1 MIEFRTRLR
10 EDKPNPDD
18 RPSLVGWALRLW
30 MISGALLIALGVL
43 TIIDHSVNVGLE
55 FGPLAIGVLIVLIGV
70 AYFLLGAKT
79 YRGELQW
86 RSSLSALTCVIVA
99 LLLPLTIGF
108 QSPGL
113 AIVLVVAVIGLAGSV
128 LAYRPASDAWFKCQL
143 DGDCGPQSAAQGT
156 GARTTSGHESSGRES
171 FGQQSS
177 GDGGAA

>member
-10 EDKPNPDD
+10 EPKPNPDD

-30 MISGALLIALGVL
+30 MISGALLVALGVL
-43 TIIDHSVNVGLE
+43 TIVDHSVSVGLE
-55 FGPLAIGVLIVLIGV
+55 FGPLAIGVLIVIVGV

-113 AIVLVVAVIGLAGSV
+113 AIVLAVAVIGLAGSV

-143 DGDCGPQSAAQGT
+143 DGDCGPQTDRASA
-156 GARTTSGHESSGRES
+156 GHKSS
-171 FGQQSS
+171 
-177 GDGGAA
+177 DDAGGAA